1 VSSPFEAARW
11 SLELPK
17 RWLGE
22 WENDIAVIYAPGGM
36 GALQISEYQKLETEI
51 TDEDL
56 LESIEEVP
64 QDQATPFSAKGFV
77 GFHYCY
83 SDDATHWKIWL
94 LRDADIMLF
103 VTYNCNVADAKVE
116 EQEVIRAVRSI
127 TPRKTCP
134 SRG

>member
-1 VSSPFEAARW
+1 MSSAFEAERW
-11 SLELPK
+11 SLELPE

-22 WENDIAVIYAPGGM
+22 WENDIAVIYAPNGV
-36 GALQISEYQKLETEI
+36 GALQISEHQKLETEV

-56 LESIEEVP
+56 LGFIEKIRR
-64 QDQATPFSAKGFV
+64 DQATPFFTKGFV

-83 SDDATHWKIWL
+83 TDDATDWKIWL

-116 EQEVIRAVRSI
+116 EQEVIRAIRSI
-127 TPRKTCP
+127 TPCKPCR
-134 SRG
+134 SGR